1 MIISQEGE
9 TSRGHHLAPILKTQ
23 TFPIYLL
30 LSSCPYKYEL
40 WAKSFNPWACTLNIE
55 RFMFWFYKV
64 NSMKQNFRLRTSNTK
79 LCIKQLALGL
89 ENLKSSWMAP
99 SALRLKQVFV
109 LNCGKYLHSH
119 TLATWALQL
128 SHWES
133 EKGKT
138 KQFWDTCMKV
148 WRRGIWDL
156 FLFGRHLNPYHSEW
170 PCEGTVGVLIRY
182 KRESKLL
189 GNNYY

>member
-1 MIISQEGE
+1 MKKRTSVGNGMIISQEGE
-9 TSRGHHLAPILKTQ
+9 TSRGQHLAPILKTQ

-99 SALRLKQVFV
+99 SVLRLKQVLNILFWIAGNICIHTPWQPELYSWAIGNLKRGKQNNSEILAWRLGGEAFGICFYLVVTLIHIIRSGRVKV
-109 LNCGKYLHSH
+109 L
-119 TLATWALQL
+119 
-128 SHWES
+128 
-133 EKGKT
+133 
-138 KQFWDTCMKV
+138 
-148 WRRGIWDL
+148 
-156 FLFGRHLNPYHSEW
+156 
-170 PCEGTVGVLIRY
+170 
-182 KRESKLL
+182 
-189 GNNYY
+189 